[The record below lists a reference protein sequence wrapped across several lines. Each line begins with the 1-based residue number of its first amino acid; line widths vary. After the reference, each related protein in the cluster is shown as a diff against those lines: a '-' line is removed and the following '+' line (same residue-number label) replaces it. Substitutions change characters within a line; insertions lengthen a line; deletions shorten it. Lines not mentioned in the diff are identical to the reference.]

1 MRLPC
6 GLGERQVR
14 GLNFMGLKIDTGWI
28 RYGCYENPARRADN
42 GCPEN
47 VLYRVKHNPESS
59 WEFHCCLGFRNC
71 LFLFLGSNLSF
82 LPLSPLVS
90 LLPSLFLLL
99 AVRVRCIHVEHH
111 CLKSQLALTSLVSCR
126 WHNFKNLK
134 WTPKE
139 LIISPSAFE
148 SFTLLIKDPGIK

>member
-59 WEFHCCLGFRNC
+59 WEFHCLGLGIVYFYFLARTFHSCPVSSCL
-71 LFLFLGSNLSF
+71 
-82 LPLSPLVS
+82 P
-90 LLPSLFLLL
+90 PSLSLSSPGSQSQ
-99 AVRVRCIHVEHH
+99 VHPRRTS
-111 CLKSQLALTSLVSCR
+111 LKSQLALTSLVSCR